1 MPLVPTIWTTSSPA
15 TWAQA
20 PEWMNFH
27 FLLEAERCPKA
38 AALRH
43 AEYPQ
48 IWTKHGYPDK
58 PHASAITGRIV
69 HASVERIARELALDH
84 CVRLQDPKAIE
95 VLKKMGGYSTV
106 ISQFTESVLATFADN
121 PRYIPV
127 SDTISSIVRSRVPQI
142 REQIQ
147 VLLSRLVWS
156 GGAGPVIEVNGSTT
170 ESPTSTRR
178 QSPLPLGTH
187 FEVELRDEALRWKGF
202 ADLIEVQ
209 GSDVA
214 IVDFKTGDKSDVH
227 ELQIRIY
234 ALLWLRD
241 AELNPA
247 ATPAAKLI
255 LSYPRGDEVLPGIT
269 QAQANEL
276 AAELKTRTD
285 RVRESLHAE
294 KLKANLSAEHCGKCQ
309 VRHLC
314 PEYWTPMRQKAAP
327 RANGKQMYFDDVELV
342 ITQRRGDTVWDAMC
356 STSDLLL
363 PSAKVMVRIQPIA
376 SVIEDQLIPG
386 TRIRLTDALVSIR
399 DGDTPL
405 VHMMNSTEVLVAPPS
420 A

>member
-1 MPLVPTIWTTSSPA
+1 
-15 TWAQA
+15 
-20 PEWMNFH
+20 MNFH

-121 PRYIPV
+121 PRYI
-127 SDTISSIVRSRVPQI
+127 
-142 REQIQ
+142 
-147 VLLSRLVWS
+147 
-156 GGAGPVIEVNGSTT
+156 
-170 ESPTSTRR
+170 
-178 QSPLPLGTH
+178 
-187 FEVELRDEALRWKGF
+187 
-202 ADLIEVQ
+202 
-209 GSDVA
+209 
-214 IVDFKTGDKSDVH
+214 
-227 ELQIRIY
+227 QIRIY

-420 A
+420 APTSPSVARRPAPVPRGAIEPPCLRERGWGEGAR